1 MNAHIADPSVLEPVA
16 RNPEAAPAAAP
27 AAAAT
32 TVAPAAAPDTEDQE
46 DLVLRFQKP
55 YSFEGETYTEVDL
68 SGLEDLS
75 AADLCKVGKMVK
87 KIDGVDPI
95 AEMSLPYAIF
105 MAARVTGKPLEFFQ
119 QLPAREAV
127 KLKNLV
133 VGFLYGEV
141 GEE

>member
-1 MNAHIADPSVLEPVA
+1 MNAHIADPSVLTAAQKPGD
-16 RNPEAAPAAAP
+16 APAA
-27 AAAAT
+27 T
-32 TVAPAAAPDTEDQE
+32 TAAAPDTEDQE

-55 YSFEGETYTEVDL
+55 YFFEGETYTEVDL

-87 KIDGVDPI
+87 KTDGVDPI
-95 AEMSLPYAIF
+95 AEMSLPYAIY

>member
-1 MNAHIADPSVLEPVA
+1 MNAHISDYNILDAAA
-16 RNPEAAPAAAP
+16 RKPEAAPAATT
-27 AAAAT
+27 AAAH
-32 TVAPAAAPDTEDQE
+32 DTEDQE

-55 YSFEGETYTEVDL
+55 YSFEGETFTEVDL

>member
-1 MNAHIADPSVLEPVA
+1 MNAHIADPNVLDA
-16 RNPEAAPAAAP
+16 RKPEDAPAADP
-27 AAAAT
+27 N
-32 TVAPAAAPDTEDQE
+32 TEDQE
-46 DLVLRFQKP
+46 DLILRFKKP

-119 QLPAREAV
+119 QLPAREAI

-133 VGFLYGEV
+133 AGFLYGGD

>member
-1 MNAHIADPSVLEPVA
+1 MNAHISDPNVLEPA
-16 RNPEAAPAAAP
+16 AQNPQNFEL
-27 AAAAT
+27 T
-32 TVAPAAAPDTEDQE
+32 PAAAPDTEDQE

-119 QLPAREAV
+119 QLPAREAI

-133 VGFLYGEV
+133 AGFLYGGD

>member
-1 MNAHIADPSVLEPVA
+1 MNAHIADPNVLD
-16 RNPEAAPAAAP
+16 PAAQNP
-27 AAAAT
+27 QNFELT
-32 TVAPAAAPDTEDQE
+32 PAAAPDTEDQE
-46 DLVLRFQKP
+46 DLVLRFKKP

-95 AEMSLPYAIF
+95 AEMSLPYAIY
-105 MAARVTGKPLEFFQ
+105 MAARVTGKPIEFFQ

>member
-1 MNAHIADPSVLEPVA
+1 MNAHIADPSVLDA
-16 RNPEAAPAAAP
+16 RKPEDAPAADP
-27 AAAAT
+27 N
-32 TVAPAAAPDTEDQE
+32 TEDQE

-119 QLPAREAV
+119 QLPAREAI

-133 VGFLYGEV
+133 AGFLYGGD

>member
-1 MNAHIADPSVLEPVA
+1 MNAHISDPNVLDPTA
-16 RNPEAAPAAAP
+16 QNPQNFEL
-27 AAAAT
+27 T
-32 TVAPAAAPDTEDQE
+32 PAAAPDTEDQE
-46 DLVLRFQKP
+46 DLVLRFKKP

>member
-1 MNAHIADPSVLEPVA
+1 MNAHISDPNVLDA
-16 RNPEAAPAAAP
+16 AAQKPEEAPAAAT
-27 AAAAT
+27 AAAH
-32 TVAPAAAPDTEDQE
+32 DTEDQE

-95 AEMSLPYAIF
+95 AEMSLPYAIYL
-105 MAARVTGKPLEFFQ
+105 AARVTGKPLEFFQ

>member
-1 MNAHIADPSVLEPVA
+1 MNAHIADPNVLEPA
-16 RNPEAAPAAAP
+16 AQNPQNFEL
-27 AAAAT
+27 T
-32 TVAPAAAPDTEDQE
+32 PAAAPDTEDQE

-55 YSFEGETYTEVDL
+55 YFFEGETFTEVDL

-75 AADLCKVGKMVK
+75 AADLCKVSKMVK
-87 KIDGVDPI
+87 KTDGVDPI
-95 AEMSLPYAIF
+95 AEMSLPYAIY

>member
-1 MNAHIADPSVLEPVA
+1 MNAHISDPNVLEPA
-16 RNPEAAPAAAP
+16 AQNPQNFEL
-27 AAAAT
+27 T
-32 TVAPAAAPDTEDQE
+32 PAAAPDTEDQE
-46 DLVLRFQKP
+46 DLVLRFKKP

-95 AEMSLPYAIF
+95 AEMSLPYAIY

>member
-1 MNAHIADPSVLEPVA
+1 MNAHIADPNVLDA
-16 RNPEAAPAAAP
+16 AAQNPQNFELTPAAAH
-27 AAAAT
+27 
-32 TVAPAAAPDTEDQE
+32 DTEDQE
-46 DLVLRFQKP
+46 DLVLRFKKP
-55 YSFEGETYTEVDL
+55 YTFEGETYTEVDL

-87 KIDGVDPI
+87 KTDGVDPI
-95 AEMSLPYAIF
+95 AEMSLPYAIY

-119 QLPAREAV
+119 QMPAREAI

-133 VGFLYGEV
+133 TGFLYGGD

>member
-1 MNAHIADPSVLEPVA
+1 MNAHIADPNVLD
-16 RNPEAAPAAAP
+16 PAAQNP
-27 AAAAT
+27 QNFELT
-32 TVAPAAAPDTEDQE
+32 PAAAPDTEDQE
-46 DLVLRFQKP
+46 DLVLRFKKP

-95 AEMSLPYAIF
+95 AEMSLPYAIY

-119 QLPAREAV
+119 QLPAREAI

-133 VGFLYGEV
+133 AGFLYGGD

>member
-1 MNAHIADPSVLEPVA
+1 MNAHIADPNVLD
-16 RNPEAAPAAAP
+16 PAAQNP
-27 AAAAT
+27 QNFELT
-32 TVAPAAAPDTEDQE
+32 PAAAPDTEDQE
-46 DLVLRFQKP
+46 DLVLRFKKP

-95 AEMSLPYAIF
+95 AEMSLPYAIY
-105 MAARVTGKPLEFFQ
+105 MAARVTGKPIEFFQ
-119 QLPAREAV
+119 QLPAREAI

-133 VGFLYGEV
+133 AGFLYGGD

>member
-1 MNAHIADPSVLEPVA
+1 MNAHIADPNVLTAAPK
-16 RNPEAAPAAAP
+16 PEDAPTATPAAAH
-27 AAAAT
+27 
-32 TVAPAAAPDTEDQE
+32 DTEDQE
-46 DLVLRFQKP
+46 DLVLRFKKP

-95 AEMSLPYAIF
+95 AEMSLPYAIY

-133 VGFLYGEV
+133 AGFLYGGD

>member
-1 MNAHIADPSVLEPVA
+1 MNAHIADPNVLD
-16 RNPEAAPAAAP
+16 PAAQNP
-27 AAAAT
+27 QNFELT
-32 TVAPAAAPDTEDQE
+32 PAAAPDTEDQE
-46 DLVLRFQKP
+46 DLVLRFKKP
-55 YSFEGETYTEVDL
+55 YSFEGETFTEVDL

-95 AEMSLPYAIF
+95 AEMSLPYAIY

>member
-1 MNAHIADPSVLEPVA
+1 MNAHIADPNVLDA
-16 RNPEAAPAAAP
+16 RKPEEAPAATT
-27 AAAAT
+27 AAAH
-32 TVAPAAAPDTEDQE
+32 DTEDQE
-46 DLVLRFQKP
+46 DLVLRFKKP
-55 YSFEGETYTEVDL
+55 YSFEGETFTEVDL

-87 KIDGVDPI
+87 KTDGVDPI
-95 AEMSLPYAIF
+95 AEMSLPYAIY

-141 GEE
+141 GEA

>member
-1 MNAHIADPSVLEPVA
+1 MNAHISDPNVLD
-16 RNPEAAPAAAP
+16 AAAQNP
-27 AAAAT
+27 QNFELT
-32 TVAPAAAPDTEDQE
+32 PAAAPDTEDQE
-46 DLVLRFQKP
+46 DLVLRFKKP

-75 AADLCKVGKMVK
+75 AAELCKVGKMVK

>member
-1 MNAHIADPSVLEPVA
+1 MNAHISDPNVLD
-16 RNPEAAPAAAP
+16 PAAQNP
-27 AAAAT
+27 QNFELT
-32 TVAPAAAPDTEDQE
+32 PAAAPDTEDQE
-46 DLVLRFQKP
+46 DLVLRFKKP

-119 QLPAREAV
+119 QLPAREAI

-133 VGFLYGEV
+133 AGFLYGGD

>member
-1 MNAHIADPSVLEPVA
+1 MNAHIADPSVLTA
-16 RNPEAAPAAAP
+16 AQKPEDAPAATT
-27 AAAAT
+27 AA
-32 TVAPAAAPDTEDQE
+32 APAAAPDTEDQE

-105 MAARVTGKPLEFFQ
+105 MAARVTGKPIEFFQ
-119 QLPAREAV
+119 QLPAREAI

-133 VGFLYGEV
+133 AGFLYGGD

>member
-1 MNAHIADPSVLEPVA
+1 MNAHIADPNVLDAAA
-16 RNPEAAPAAAP
+16 RKPAAAPAAAP
-27 AAAAT
+27 AA
-32 TVAPAAAPDTEDQE
+32 EDQE
-46 DLVLRFQKP
+46 DLVLRFKKP
-55 YSFEGETYTEVDL
+55 YTFEGETYTEVDL

-87 KIDGVDPI
+87 KDNGVDPI
-95 AEMSLPYAIF
+95 AEMSLPYAIY

-133 VGFLYGEV
+133 AGFLYGGD

>member
-1 MNAHIADPSVLEPVA
+1 MNAHIADPNVLD
-16 RNPEAAPAAAP
+16 PAAQNP
-27 AAAAT
+27 QDFELT
-32 TVAPAAAPDTEDQE
+32 PAAAPDTEDQE
-46 DLVLRFQKP
+46 DLVLRFKKP

-133 VGFLYGEV
+133 AGFLYGGD

>member
-1 MNAHIADPSVLEPVA
+1 MNAHIADPNVLDA
-16 RNPEAAPAAAP
+16 RKPEDAPAADP
-27 AAAAT
+27 N
-32 TVAPAAAPDTEDQE
+32 TEDQE

-87 KIDGVDPI
+87 KTDGVDPI

-105 MAARVTGKPLEFFQ
+105 MAARVTGKPIEFFQ

>member
-1 MNAHIADPSVLEPVA
+1 M
-16 RNPEAAPAAAP
+16 
-27 AAAAT
+27 
-32 TVAPAAAPDTEDQE
+32 
-46 DLVLRFQKP
+46 
-55 YSFEGETYTEVDL
+55 DL

-87 KIDGVDPI
+87 KTDGLDPI

>member
-1 MNAHIADPSVLEPVA
+1 MI
-16 RNPEAAPAAAP
+16 
-27 AAAAT
+27 
-32 TVAPAAAPDTEDQE
+32 QI
-46 DLVLRFQKP
+46 
-55 YSFEGETYTEVDL
+55 EVDL

-119 QLPAREAV
+119 QLPAREAI
-127 KLKNLV
+127 KLKTLV
-133 VGFLYGEV
+133 AGFLFGGD

>member
-1 MNAHIADPSVLEPVA
+1 MNAHIADPNVLEPA
-16 RNPEAAPAAAP
+16 AQNPQNFEL
-27 AAAAT
+27 T
-32 TVAPAAAPDTEDQE
+32 PAAAPDTEDQE
-46 DLVLRFQKP
+46 DLVLRFKKP

-105 MAARVTGKPLEFFQ
+105 MAARVTGKPIEFFQ
-119 QLPAREAV
+119 QLPAREAI

>member
-1 MNAHIADPSVLEPVA
+1 MNAHISDPNVLD
-16 RNPEAAPAAAP
+16 AAAQNP
-27 AAAAT
+27 QNFEQH
-32 TVAPAAAPDTEDQE
+32 PRSCPRHRGPGGPGPP
-46 DLVLRFQKP
+46 LQKP

-119 QLPAREAV
+119 QLPAREAI

-133 VGFLYGEV
+133 TGFLYGEV

>member
-1 MNAHIADPSVLEPVA
+1 MNAHISDPNVLDA
-16 RNPEAAPAAAP
+16 AAQNPQNFELTPAAAH
-27 AAAAT
+27 
-32 TVAPAAAPDTEDQE
+32 DTEDQE
-46 DLVLRFQKP
+46 DLVLRFKKP
-55 YSFEGETYTEVDL
+55 YTFEGETYTEVDL

-87 KIDGVDPI
+87 KTDGVDPI
-95 AEMSLPYAIF
+95 AEMSLPYAIY

>member
-1 MNAHIADPSVLEPVA
+1 MNAHIADPGVLTAAQKPGD
-16 RNPEAAPAAAP
+16 APAAAH
-27 AAAAT
+27 
-32 TVAPAAAPDTEDQE
+32 DTEDQE
-46 DLVLRFQKP
+46 DLVLRFKKP
-55 YSFEGETYTEVDL
+55 YSFEGETFTEVDL

-87 KIDGVDPI
+87 KTDGVDPI

>member
-1 MNAHIADPSVLEPVA
+1 MNAHISDPNVLEPA
-16 RNPEAAPAAAP
+16 AQKPEDAPAA
-27 AAAAT
+27 T
-32 TVAPAAAPDTEDQE
+32 PDTEDQE

-55 YSFEGETYTEVDL
+55 YSFEGETFTEVDL

>member
-1 MNAHIADPSVLEPVA
+1 MNAHISDPNVLDPTA
-16 RNPEAAPAAAP
+16 QNPQNFEL
-27 AAAAT
+27 T
-32 TVAPAAAPDTEDQE
+32 PAAAPDTEDQE
-46 DLVLRFQKP
+46 DLVLRFKKP
-55 YSFEGETYTEVDL
+55 YSFEGETFTEVDL

>member
-1 MNAHIADPSVLEPVA
+1 MNAHIADPNVLEPA
-16 RNPEAAPAAAP
+16 AQNPQNFEL
-27 AAAAT
+27 T
-32 TVAPAAAPDTEDQE
+32 PAAAPDTEDQE
-46 DLVLRFQKP
+46 DLVLRFKKP

-95 AEMSLPYAIF
+95 AEMSLPYAIY

-119 QLPAREAV
+119 QLPAREAI

-133 VGFLYGEV
+133 AGFLYGGD

>member
-1 MNAHIADPSVLEPVA
+1 MNAHIADPSVLTA
-16 RNPEAAPAAAP
+16 AQKPEE
-27 AAAAT
+27 
-32 TVAPAAAPDTEDQE
+32 APAAAPDTEDQE

>member
-1 MNAHIADPSVLEPVA
+1 MNAHIADPNVLD
-16 RNPEAAPAAAP
+16 PAAQNP
-27 AAAAT
+27 QNFELT
-32 TVAPAAAPDTEDQE
+32 PAAAPDTEDQE
-46 DLVLRFQKP
+46 DLVLRFKKP

-105 MAARVTGKPLEFFQ
+105 MAARVTGKPIEFFQ
-119 QLPAREAV
+119 QLPAREAI

-133 VGFLYGEV
+133 AGFLYGGD

>member
-1 MNAHIADPSVLEPVA
+1 MNAHISDPNVLEPA
-16 RNPEAAPAAAP
+16 AQNPQNFEL
-27 AAAAT
+27 T
-32 TVAPAAAPDTEDQE
+32 PAAAPDTEDQE
-46 DLVLRFQKP
+46 DLVLRFKKP

-105 MAARVTGKPLEFFQ
+105 MAARVTGKPIEFFQ
-119 QLPAREAV
+119 QLPAREAI

-133 VGFLYGEV
+133 AGFLYGGD